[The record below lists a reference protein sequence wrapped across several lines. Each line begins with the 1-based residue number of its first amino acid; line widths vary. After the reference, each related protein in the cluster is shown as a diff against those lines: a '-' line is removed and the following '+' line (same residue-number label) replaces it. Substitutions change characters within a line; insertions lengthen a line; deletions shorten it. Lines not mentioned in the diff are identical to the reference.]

1 MTFTFCALPYVA
13 TTCMWI
19 HSLLKKEVERGI
31 REGRERVWG
40 KERRKK
46 RKQDKEKERERREGR
61 RGETVCVYPYN

>member
-1 MTFTFCALPYVA
+1 M
-13 TTCMWI
+13 
-19 HSLLKKEVERGI
+19 KKEVERGI

>member
-19 HSLLKKEVERGI
+19 HSLLKKEVEGGI

-46 RKQDKEKERERREGR
+46 RKQDKEKERERGEGEEER
-61 RGETVCVYPYN
+61 NCVCIPL